1 MEPAALA
8 VRELMDGFR
17 YQADDVQ
24 DGEHGALARGQW
36 DSMEQS
42 VGLLPMDTG
51 QPGNTDNTG
60 YASDTGDSRNIGDM
74 LDQWTRS

>member
-42 VGLLPMDTG
+42 VE
-51 QPGNTDNTG
+51 
-60 YASDTGDSRNIGDM
+60 
-74 LDQWTRS
+74 

>member
-1 MEPAALA
+1 MGSDTRQMMSRMASTEPWP
-8 VRELMDGFR
+8 V
-17 YQADDVQ
+17 
-24 DGEHGALARGQW
+24 ARGQW